1 MELVQR
7 LLHAK
12 LMQDKRCSDYGWSD
26 EDFYNLVVLWE
37 KKSHWNMYAQ
47 NRYSGAYGIPH
58 KHCQQ
63 VKWLAQEVII

>member
-12 LMQDKRCSDYGWSD
+12 LMQDKDVVTMDGAMKT
-26 EDFYNLVVLWE
+26 FYNLVVLWE
-37 KKSHWNMYAQ
+37 KESHWNMYAQ
-47 NRYSGAYGIPH
+47 NRYSGAYGIHH